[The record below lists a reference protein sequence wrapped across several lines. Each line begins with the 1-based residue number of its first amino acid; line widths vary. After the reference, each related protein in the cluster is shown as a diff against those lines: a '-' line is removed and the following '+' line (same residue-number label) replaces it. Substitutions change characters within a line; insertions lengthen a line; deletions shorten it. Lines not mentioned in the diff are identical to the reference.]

1 MEDLGERLRCFRLEN
16 GWSKRSVALRLGVSI
31 PSIMRWEAGVAVPN
45 DYNRYK
51 IDRMLES
58 EAGRRERIMLQL
70 SLFPERVPS
79 VGQRV
84 A

>member
-1 MEDLGERLRCFRLEN
+1 
-16 GWSKRSVALRLGVSI
+16 
-31 PSIMRWEAGVAVPN
+31 MRWEAGVAVPN